1 VYEWDLPYHVKTF
14 EQHLVRGS
22 TGWFAVEFV
31 SEGITKKRKYMSIE
45 RIIKE
50 RQGTIVDVRTP
61 AEYEGDSV
69 KGSINIPLQ
78 EVQERMQEVKNL
90 RQPLVLCCASGA
102 RSGAAHRYLSKQGIE
117 CANGGSWKDIHQLQS
132 QTV

>member
-1 VYEWDLPYHVKTF
+1 
-14 EQHLVRGS
+14 
-22 TGWFAVEFV
+22 
-31 SEGITKKRKYMSIE
+31 MSIE

-61 AEYEGDSV
+61 AEYEGGSV
-69 KGSINIPLQ
+69 NGSINIPLQ
-78 EVQERMQEVKNL
+78 EVQERIQELKNL

-102 RSGAAHRYLSKQGIE
+102 RSGAAHRYLAQQGVD
-117 CANGGSWKDIHQLQS
+117 CVNGGSWLNVNHLQS